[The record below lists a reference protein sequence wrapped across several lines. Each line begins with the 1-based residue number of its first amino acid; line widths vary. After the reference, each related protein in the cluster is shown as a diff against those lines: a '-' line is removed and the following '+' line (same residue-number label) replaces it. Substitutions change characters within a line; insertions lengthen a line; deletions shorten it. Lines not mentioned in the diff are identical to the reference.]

1 MKVRSKKSSKNTI
14 LAAALGCMVLAGSI
28 LAFAIPATQV
38 LRYTGN
44 PVTFTGECC
53 ALWKETVSLTE
64 PKTVAPVI
72 VTFSTDYQ
80 ASLEGQVGLSLN
92 NGACN
97 LFFGPNRLPEFTLG
111 TGGSGPYAH
120 AEYQWLIN
128 PSDGLKVGKNTFE
141 VCGGGSFGGDAT
153 IVLGFNTLAVKIS
166 N

>member
-1 MKVRSKKSSKNTI
+1 MKARSKGNNRKSLVVASV
-14 LAAALGCMVLAGSI
+14 ACMILAGSI
-28 LAFAIPATQV
+28 LAFAIPSTQV

-53 ALWKETVSLTE
+53 AVWKETVSFTE
-64 PKTVAPVI
+64 PKTVAPVM

-80 ASLEGQVGLSLN
+80 ASLEGQVGISLN
-92 NGACN
+92 NGTCN
-97 LFFGPNRLPEFTLG
+97 LFFGPNRLPEFTGG
-111 TGGSGPYAH
+111 TGGAGPFAH
-120 AEYQWLIN
+120 TEYRWLVN

-153 IVLGFNTLAVKIS
+153 IVLGFNTLSVEIS